1 MISIKHRFTGATL
14 CEFDVKT
21 IKEAAEQGSANLRD
35 ANLYGANLRDADLY
49 GANLYG
55 ADLRGA
61 NLYDADLRGA
71 DLRGANLRGAD
82 LYGADLRGANLYG
95 ADLRGADLRGADLR
109 GADLRGANLYGANL
123 DCEKITKN
131 PLVINGLRYWCLI
144 TDGFMRLGCKRFTH
158 KEWADFNDKQ
168 ISEMDSHALEFWM
181 QWKEPLI
188 SMCAKHAGAA

>member
-1 MISIKHRFTGATL
+1 MISIKHRFTGSTL

-21 IKEAAEQGSANLRD
+21 IKEAAEQGSANLR
-35 ANLYGANLRDADLY
+35 

-61 NLYDADLRGA
+61 NL
-71 DLRGANLRGAD
+71 RGANLD
-82 LYGADLRGANLYG
+82 GANL
-95 ADLRGADLRGADLR
+95 D
-109 GADLRGANLYGANL
+109 GANLDGANLDGANL

-131 PLVINGLRYWCLI
+131 PLVINGLSYWCLI

-181 QWKEPLI
+181 QWREPLI
-188 SMCAKHAGAA
+188 SMCAKHAGAV

>member
-1 MISIKHRFTGATL
+1 MISIKHRFTCATL

-21 IKEAAEQGSANLRD
+21 IKEAAEQGSANLD
-35 ANLYGANLRDADLY
+35 GANLDGANLHGADLHGANMYGANM
-49 GANLYG
+49 
-55 ADLRGA
+55 
-61 NLYDADLRGA
+61 
-71 DLRGANLRGAD
+71 
-82 LYGADLRGANLYG
+82 
-95 ADLRGADLRGADLR
+95 
-109 GADLRGANLYGANL
+109 YGANL

-131 PLVINGLRYWCLI
+131 PLVINGLSYWCLI